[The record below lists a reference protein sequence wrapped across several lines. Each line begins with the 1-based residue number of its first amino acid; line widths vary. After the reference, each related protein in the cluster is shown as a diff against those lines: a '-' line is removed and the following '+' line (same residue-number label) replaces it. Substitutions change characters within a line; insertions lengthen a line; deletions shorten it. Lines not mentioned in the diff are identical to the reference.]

1 MIYKGLVCCYH
12 DTVLNTKPPNLF
24 LPVGG
29 VGTGPGPGGDMG
41 SGPGPG
47 GLGELHKQSTL

>member
-29 VGTGPGPGGDMG
+29 VGTGPGGDMG